1 MSEKLKQ
8 FIKQSYTAGWDMS
21 GWDTYFQ
28 PSSIFECRGSQ
39 NIPLIKFIPCIL
51 LFINF
56 KPCTSEIYRQ
66 IYDSYNWM
74 MTVSDSK

>member
-28 PSSIFECRGSQ
+28 PSSIFEYRGSK
-39 NIPLIKFIPCIL
+39 NIPLIKFILCQL
-51 LFINF
+51 LIINF
-56 KPCTSEIYRQ
+56 KQCTSEIYRQ
-66 IYDSYNWM
+66 I
-74 MTVSDSK
+74 

>member
-8 FIKQSYTAGWDMS
+8 FLKLSYTAGWDMS

-28 PSSIFECRGSQ
+28 PSSIFEYRGSQ
-39 NIPLIKFIPCIL
+39 NIPLIKFSLYVL

-66 IYDSYNWM
+66 I
-74 MTVSDSK
+74 